1 MAGQGWSRAVSQRRK
16 ERRIERSQWC
26 WTAGARAELWT
37 PQTERALGPGPAS
50 KHSSPRRLGLAALP
64 GWGRQGTKGPD
75 PVIV

>member
-1 MAGQGWSRAVSQRRK
+1 MEQSCFSAK
-16 ERRIERSQWC
+16 EREEDRAIPVVLDG
-26 WTAGARAELWT
+26 GARAELWT